1 MKFNHHSIIGLSHK
15 FFAADKGEGTGGGGN
30 KPLSIE
36 DQLTAA
42 KLELTT
48 VQGNLSTL
56 TGERDKLVIE
66 RDNLKSQFDELT
78 KTANAHVAD
87 LATVRSELAT
97 AQGTITSI
105 TGERDSAFQ
114 NVTRLEALCGVKGI
128 AKTAAV
134 PAAPD
139 APAMS
144 EADFGTR
151 INSAKTPAERAA
163 IVSEFEKA
171 VADKR
176 I

>member
-1 MKFNHHSIIGLSHK
+1 MKFTHYSIIGLSHK

-36 DQLTAA
+36 DQLSAA
-42 KLELTT
+42 RTELAT
-48 VQGNLSTL
+48 VQGNLSTI
-56 TGERDKLVIE
+56 TGERDTIRSE
-66 RDNLKSQFDELT
+66 RDNLKVQFDELT
-78 KTANAHVAD
+78 KTANSHLAD
-87 LATVRSELAT
+87 LTTVRGELAT
-97 AQGTITSI
+97 TQGSITSL

-114 NVTRLEALCGVKGI
+114 NVARLEALCGVKGI

-134 PAAPD
+134 PNVPD
-139 APAMS
+139 AAAMS
-144 EADFGTR
+144 EADFAVR
-151 INSAKTPAERAA
+151 INSAKTPGERAA

>member
-1 MKFNHHSIIGLSHK
+1 M
-15 FFAADKGEGTGGGGN
+15 FFAADKGGSTGESGT

-36 DQLTAA
+36 VQLTNA
-42 KLELTT
+42 KSELAT
-48 VQGNLSTL
+48 VQGNLSTI
-56 TGERDKLVIE
+56 TGERDTLTTE

-78 KTANAHVAD
+78 KTANQHVAD
-87 LATVRSELAT
+87 LATVRAELAT
-97 AQGTITSI
+97 AQGTVTSV
-105 TGERDSAFQ
+105 TAERDSAFQ

-128 AKTAAV
+128 AKNAAV

-144 EADFGTR
+144 EADFVAR
-151 INSAKTPAERAA
+151 INSAKSPAERAA
-163 IVSEFEKA
+163 VVSEFEKA

>member
-1 MKFNHHSIIGLSHK
+1 M
-15 FFAADKGEGTGGGGN
+15 FFAADKGGSTGESGT

-36 DQLTAA
+36 DQLSAA
-42 KLELTT
+42 KSELATA
-48 VQGNLSTL
+48 QGNLSTI
-56 TGERDKLVIE
+56 TGERDKVVIE

-78 KTANAHVAD
+78 KTASAHKTD
-87 LATVRSELAT
+87 LDTVRGELAT
-97 AQGTITSI
+97 ANGTIKTI

-114 NVTRLEALCGVKGI
+114 NVSRLEALCGVKGI
-128 AKTAAV
+128 SKTAAAPTV
-134 PAAPD
+134 PD

-144 EADFGTR
+144 EADFGAR

-176 I
+176 V